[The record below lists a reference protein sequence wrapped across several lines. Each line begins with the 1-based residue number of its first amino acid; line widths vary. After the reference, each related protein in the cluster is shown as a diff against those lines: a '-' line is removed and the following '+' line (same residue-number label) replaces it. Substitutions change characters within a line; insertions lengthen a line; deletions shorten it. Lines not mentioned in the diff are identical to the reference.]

1 MKIEGI
7 ICKLERRD
15 FVKSKWKVFVT
26 FVVAVLVM
34 GGCAKKE
41 QVQEENSKIE
51 SEDMDSENS
60 TDEAPEEK
68 EDAVE
73 KQVRIYFGNAD
84 ASDFETENVLVQQ
97 ISADEIWSQLI
108 EKGVIPM
115 DVTMLSC
122 KETEQ
127 EGKKALELDVSEKF
141 STYLNGLG
149 TSGEYITVGSICN
162 TFLDAFD
169 SETIRI
175 TVEGKKLETG
185 HAEYPGYM
193 SKYEL

>member
-1 MKIEGI
+1 M
-7 ICKLERRD
+7 
-15 FVKSKWKVFVT
+15 KSKWKVFVT

-41 QVQEENSKIE
+41 QVKEENSKIE

-115 DVTMLSC
+115 DVTILSC

-127 EGKKALELDVSEKF
+127 EGKKALELDLSEKF
-141 STYLNGLG
+141 STYLNGQG
-149 TSGEYITVGSICN
+149 SSGEYLTVGCICN

-169 SETIRI
+169 GESIRI
-175 TVEGKKLETG
+175 TVDGKKLETG
-185 HAEYPGYM
+185 HAEYPGYL
-193 SKYEL
+193 SKYESE

>member
-108 EKGVIPM
+108 EKGLIPM
-115 DVTMLSC
+115 DVTILSC

>member
-1 MKIEGI
+1 M
-7 ICKLERRD
+7 
-15 FVKSKWKVFVT
+15 KSKWKVFVT

-60 TDEAPEEK
+60 KDEAPEGK
-68 EDAVE
+68 EDTVE

-115 DVTMLSC
+115 DVTILSC

>member
-41 QVQEENSKIE
+41 QVKEENSKIE

-115 DVTMLSC
+115 DVTILSC

-175 TVEGKKLETG
+175 TVGGKKLETG

>member
-115 DVTMLSC
+115 DVTILSC

>member
-60 TDEAPEEK
+60 KDEAPEGK
-68 EDAVE
+68 EDTVE

-97 ISADEIWSQLI
+97 ISADEIWNQLI

-115 DVTMLSC
+115 DVIILSC
-122 KETEQ
+122 TETEQ

>member
-60 TDEAPEEK
+60 KDEALEGK
-68 EDAVE
+68 EDTVE

-97 ISADEIWSQLI
+97 ISADEIWNQLI

-115 DVTMLSC
+115 DVTILSC

>member
-1 MKIEGI
+1 M
-7 ICKLERRD
+7 
-15 FVKSKWKVFVT
+15 KSKWKVFVT
-26 FVVAVLVM
+26 FAAVALVM

-41 QVQEENSKIE
+41 QVKEENSKTE
-51 SEDMDSENS
+51 SKSMDSENS
-60 TDEAPEEK
+60 IDETPEQK
-68 EDAVE
+68 EETVE
-73 KQVRIYFGNAD
+73 KQVKIYFGNAD
-84 ASDFETENVLVQQ
+84 ASDFETENVVVEQ
-97 ISADEIWSQLI
+97 ISADEIWNQLI
-108 EKGVIPM
+108 EKGVVPM
-115 DVTMLSC
+115 DVTILSC
-122 KETEQ
+122 RETKK
-127 EGKKALELDVSEKF
+127 EGKKALELDLSEKF

-162 TFLDAFD
+162 TFLEAFD

>member
-60 TDEAPEEK
+60 KDEAPE
-68 EDAVE
+68 DTVE

-97 ISADEIWSQLI
+97 ISADEIWNQLI

-115 DVTMLSC
+115 DVTILSC

>member
-41 QVQEENSKIE
+41 QVKEENSKIE
-51 SEDMDSENS
+51 REDMDSENS
-60 TDEAPEEK
+60 TDEAPEEI

-115 DVTMLSC
+115 DVTILSC

-149 TSGEYITVGSICN
+149 TSGEYITVGSISN
-162 TFLDAFD
+162 TIIEAFD
-169 SETIRI
+169 SETIRN
-175 TVEGKKLETG
+175 TDEGKKLETG

>member
-60 TDEAPEEK
+60 KDEVPEGK
-68 EDAVE
+68 EDTVE

-97 ISADEIWSQLI
+97 ISADEIWNQLI

-115 DVTMLSC
+115 DVTILSC

>member
-1 MKIEGI
+1 MKREGI

-115 DVTMLSC
+115 DVTILSC

>member
-60 TDEAPEEK
+60 KDEAPEGK
-68 EDAVE
+68 EDTVE

-97 ISADEIWSQLI
+97 ISADEIWNQLI

-115 DVTMLSC
+115 DVTILSC

-175 TVEGKKLETG
+175 TVEVKKLETG

>member
-41 QVQEENSKIE
+41 QVKEENSKIE

-115 DVTMLSC
+115 DVTILSC

-141 STYLNGLG
+141 STYVNGLG

-175 TVEGKKLETG
+175 TVEGKNLETG

>member
-1 MKIEGI
+1 MKREGI

-60 TDEAPEEK
+60 KDEAPEGK
-68 EDAVE
+68 EDTVE

-97 ISADEIWSQLI
+97 ISADEIWNQLI

-115 DVTMLSC
+115 DVTILSC

>member
-60 TDEAPEEK
+60 KDEAPE
-68 EDAVE
+68 DTVE

-97 ISADEIWSQLI
+97 ISADEIWNQLI

-115 DVTMLSC
+115 DVIILSC